1 MEFKGEIFY
10 LKVKFHFI
18 IKKTELSYGNYNKIQ
33 IKMLQ
38 ILPSI
43 ATLIL
48 CFSYVQRDII

>member
-18 IKKTELSYGNYNKIQ
+18 IEKTELSYGNYNKIW

-38 ILPSI
+38 ILLLL

-48 CFSYVQRDII
+48 CCGYLKRDII